1 MVLPWRKRRAKKA
14 TAKKAPMTPIPVPG
28 LPAKKAP
35 AKKASAKKA
44 PAKKAPVKK
53 EPPAKKA
60 PAKKVPAKKAPA
72 VKEPAKK
79 APVKKAAP
87 VVSDHALMAPI
98 TTLPEWAQT
107 LMGTGTEIIEFPEIV
122 KCPMVV
128 QISHDGPERFEFQ
141 FRDAWAGD
149 KAFEISGK
157 GTFQGR
163 YSLNFSMDESFK
175 YLKVDTKGSWI
186 LHFEPVSQM
195 RVLPLKVG
203 ATIEGVG
210 SDVIQFHSEGPMRL
224 DISAP
229 HTKNAVRLYGNT
241 RRYRRRLLWE
251 FGAVEATVLTEH
263 RTAVLEVV
271 MDRPSENDTRWQLT
285 VGEISRPQP

>member
-1 MVLPWRKRRAKKA
+1 M
-14 TAKKAPMTPIPVPG
+14 APIPG

-44 PAKKAPVKK
+44 PAKKAP
-53 EPPAKKA
+53 AKKA
-60 PAKKVPAKKAPA
+60 PAKKAPIKKAAPAKKEPAGKAPIKKAAPA
-72 VKEPAKK
+72 KKEPAGK
-79 APVKKAAP
+79 APVKKVAAEATKP
-87 VVSDHALMAPI
+87 VIPDHALMAPI

-186 LHFEPVSQM
+186 LHFEPVSKM